1 MREYSGS
8 TEKPLSSKPL
18 SMAEKC
24 SANKEKIMESR
35 YQYSPVR
42 ENQRFQAVNRALV
55 LIDRGPESLPYHI
68 MDISEGGLS
77 FRYLGQKLRRSDI
90 KELSL
95 YHNHELIVDKLPV
108 KSVSDYRLRDNL
120 VPVRRGSVHFATLSD
135 EQLQKLRSFIR
146 FYTEAPLPIAKK
158 QKEASH

>member
-1 MREYSGS
+1 
-8 TEKPLSSKPL
+8 
-18 SMAEKC
+18 
-24 SANKEKIMESR
+24 MESR
-35 YQYSPVR
+35 YQYSPAR

-77 FRYLGQKLRRSDI
+77 FRYLGQKLGRSDI

-120 VPVRRGSVHFATLSD
+120 VPVRRGSVRFAPLSP
-135 EQLQKLRSFIR
+135 EQQQKLQKFIR
-146 FYTEAPLPIAKK
+146 FYTEAPLPFVSP
-158 QKEASH
+158 KEELSKV